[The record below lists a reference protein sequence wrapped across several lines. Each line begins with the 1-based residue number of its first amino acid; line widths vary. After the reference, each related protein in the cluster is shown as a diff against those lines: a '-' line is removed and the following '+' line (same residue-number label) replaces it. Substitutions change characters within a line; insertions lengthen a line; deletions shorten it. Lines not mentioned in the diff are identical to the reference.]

1 MLFVRDVMTTNVV
14 TVSSNTSLADARRIV
29 DAHRIR
35 RIPVV
40 DRGKL
45 VGIVTRDALDK
56 AGPSKLTTFSIHELS
71 YLLGTLTVKDSMV
84 RDVVTISPGATVEQA
99 IALSQ
104 SKKVG
109 ALVVVEDDRVV
120 GITTTN
126 DFFYKIM
133 NPLLGIGK
141 PGTRIDVHNCGE
153 AAKIGDVVSVIS
165 KYGHRI
171 LNMFMMSH
179 PDTGL
184 ADFMIH
190 LDTPD
195 PSKVMAELKARGFEV
210 HETPR

>member
-1 MLFVRDVMTTNVV
+1 MLIVRDVMTTNVV
-14 TVSSNTSLADARRIV
+14 TISSATSLADARRII

-40 DRGKL
+40 DKGKL
-45 VGIVTRDALDK
+45 VGIITRDALDK
-56 AGPSKLTTFSIHELS
+56 AGPSKLTTFSIHELTF
-71 YLLGTLTVKDSMV
+71 LLGTLTVKDSMA
-84 RDVVTISPGATVEQA
+84 RDVVTIPPDATVEQA
-99 IALSQ
+99 IALAQ

-109 ALVVVEDDRVV
+109 ALVVVENEHVV
-120 GITTTN
+120 GIATTN

-153 AAKIGDVVSVIS
+153 AAKMGEVMGIIN
-165 KYGHRI
+165 KYGLHI
-171 LNMFMMSH
+171 LTMFMMTH
-179 PDTGL
+179 PDTGY
-184 ADFMIH
+184 ADFTIH

-195 PSKVMAELKARGFEV
+195 PSKIIAELNGRGYEV

>member
-14 TVSSNTSLADARRIV
+14 TISSSTSLADAKRII

-40 DRGKL
+40 DKGKL
-45 VGIVTRDALDK
+45 VGIITREALDK
-56 AGPSKLTTFSIHELS
+56 AGPSKLTTFSIHELT

-84 RDVVTISPGATVEQA
+84 REVVTISPSATVEQA
-99 IALSQ
+99 IALAQ
-104 SKKVG
+104 SRKVG
-109 ALVVVEDDRVV
+109 ALVVIEDERVV

-153 AAKIGDVVSVIS
+153 AAKIGEVIS
-165 KYGHRI
+165 IINKYGQHI
-171 LNMFMMSH
+171 INMFMMSH
-179 PDTGL
+179 PDTGY

-195 PSKVMAELKARGFEV
+195 PSKIIAELNGRGYEV